1 MTAVATITRCPKCQ
15 TDRAGARCPKC
26 DCVVP
31 HCLRGQYAEGRCKR
45 HADEWRY
52 ARLRELER
60 KCLKGVRV
68 RYRVAGEYLPGTA
81 QSRVRIVE
89 KDIPSR
95 YRWPSVSV
103 RLDGHTAIYELPAI
117 DVEVA

>member
-1 MTAVATITRCPKCQ
+1 MTLLATCPKCRGQ
-15 TDRAGARCPKC
+15 LRDGACPTC
-26 DCVVP
+26 CIDG
-31 HCLRGQYAEGRCKR
+31 HCLRAQYAGGRCKR

-68 RYRVAGEYLPGTA
+68 RYLVNGEWLPGTA

-89 KDIPSR
+89 KDVPSR
-95 YRWPSVSV
+95 DRWPSVSV
-103 RLDGHTAIYELPAI
+103 RLDGHTATYELPAI